1 MNTKNAHSK
10 SAGREKARL
19 PPGRLYTGNARLAR
33 ERARTRST
41 LTRIATLTKQLA
53 GDLNYASDPATQR
66 YWNESQQRRSAWSIK
81 RKKAESLQQIA
92 SLPSPYK
99 EELLDL
105 TKAIWRAAVTETPL
119 DWGLP
124 HTPLHRRQAEL
135 LAEARAELAPT
146 QRALAEAR
154 RLAT

>member
-1 MNTKNAHSK
+1 MNKPNIALPRRDTRREP
-10 SAGREKARL
+10 AGRIYQGK
-19 PPGRLYTGNARLAR
+19 ARLAR

-66 YWNESQQRRSAWSIK
+66 CWNESQRGRSNWSIK

-99 EELLDL
+99 EELLNL
-105 TKAIWRAAVTETPL
+105 TKAIWRAAITETPL
-119 DWGLP
+119 DWGFP
-124 HTPLHRRQAEL
+124 HTPYFGAKRNCSRKLGRS
-135 LAEARAELAPT
+135 
-146 QRALAEAR
+146 
-154 RLAT
+154 